1 MNEKRIEQVLEIEK
15 KAQGILDAA
24 TREAEQLPARAET
37 EAREIIERARTQ
49 AQDEAQQMLNR
60 AQSQDETAAI
70 LSKAEQKNREIE
82 QQAMKNMDKAVAY
95 ILDRLIGKA

>member
-49 AQDEAQQMLNR
+49 AQDEAQQMLSR

>member
-24 TREAEQLPARAET
+24 TRDAEQLPAQAET
-37 EAREIIERARTQ
+37 EAREIIERARSEAQAEAQELLAKAQ
-49 AQDEAQQMLNR
+49 AQE
-60 AQSQDETAAI
+60 ETAAI

-82 QQAMKNMDKAVAY
+82 QQATKNLDKSVAY
-95 ILDRLIGKA
+95 ILERVIGKA